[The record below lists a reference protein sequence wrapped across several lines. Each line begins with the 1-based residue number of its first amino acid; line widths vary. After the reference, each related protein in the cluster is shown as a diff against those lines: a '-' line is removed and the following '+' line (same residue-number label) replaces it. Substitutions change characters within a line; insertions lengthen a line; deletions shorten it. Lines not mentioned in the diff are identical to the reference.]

1 MVFKTGMLYISIV
14 MQILLGSLGQKSTL
28 KDHIELEPSDVK
40 EMLAMDSELEV
51 LKLAPQMLGI
61 MVQQQSSFTNYPQ
74 ITGYQ
79 LTPSNIIVY
88 YDTSFFGQEDEDYYY
103 YDNEPS
109 FYDECGEIV
118 FQENYDDVYYDVE
131 YDNYYNDYY
140 EEPYLQTNI
149 VEFVPLY
156 KPQKIYQR

>member
-1 MVFKTGMLYISIV
+1 
-14 MQILLGSLGQKSTL
+14 MQILLSSLSQGEPL

-40 EMLAMDSELEV
+40 EMLAIDSESEV

-88 YDTSFFGQEDEDYYY
+88 YDTSFFEVDVSYYY
-103 YDNEPS
+103 PDEPT
-109 FYDECGEIV
+109 FYDECGDIV

-131 YDNYYNDYY
+131 YENYYNDYY
-140 EEPYLQTNI
+140 EEPYIQTNI
-149 VEFVPLY
+149 VEFVPLH
-156 KPQKIYQR
+156 KIYQR